1 MTKQLWRLFAQGA
14 ISGQSQI
21 IASVEM
27 PQRADAATMDAW
39 NALADQV
46 AAVLRGAGL
55 PVIRCGDDIG
65 VTVSDG
71 SGAVVEVDSIA
82 DSAGG
87 VFVFWQVP
95 DELAL
100 PSHAALLAGRLD
112 DPAITHFGRT
122 MSIMIDAVT
131 RLLIE
136 SNFAVEDAA
145 RVNDLRALQ
154 IHVRPGDL

>member
-71 SGAVVEVDSIA
+71 RG
-82 DSAGG
+82 
-87 VFVFWQVP
+87 
-95 DELAL
+95 
-100 PSHAALLAGRLD
+100 GRLD
-112 DPAITHFGRT
+112 C
-122 MSIMIDAVT
+122 
-131 RLLIE
+131 
-136 SNFAVEDAA
+136 
-145 RVNDLRALQ
+145 
-154 IHVRPGDL
+154 